1 MKTIFIYV
9 NGILT
14 RPGSADN
21 WNGKAVTWTHLHTS
35 HRAEKIEYYVGPISR
50 VLGQKKRSA
59 KLAKTLRFYDR
70 DDWRIVLVGHSNGG
84 NVICNAL
91 KESTRSVLDRIDAIH
106 LIAPA
111 SEADFDKNGLNF
123 VGAPVR
129 VYIGTRDSAL
139 KISSSF
145 GRLLGYGSLGKD
157 GPQNVRL
164 DDVRVTFEDFGH
176 GDWFADQNLDDTFK
190 QITGH
195 AA

>member
-1 MKTIFIYV
+1 MNTIFIYI

-14 RPGSADN
+14 KPAQAEN
-21 WNGKAVTWTHLHTS
+21 WNGKAVTWTHLHTP

-59 KLAKTLRFYDR
+59 KLVKTLRFYDR

-84 NVICNAL
+84 DVICDAL
-91 KESTRSVLDRIDAIH
+91 KDSARSVYERITAIH

-111 SEADFDKNGLNF
+111 NEADFDKNGLNA
-123 VGAPVR
+123 VGAPVV

-139 KISSSF
+139 KIGSSV
-145 GRLLGYGSLGKD
+145 GRFLGYGSLGKD
-157 GPQNVRL
+157 GPKNARL
-164 DDVRVTFEDFGH
+164 PDVRTVFEDYGH
-176 GDWFADQNLDDTFK
+176 SEWFTADNIDRTLQ

-195 AA
+195 SA